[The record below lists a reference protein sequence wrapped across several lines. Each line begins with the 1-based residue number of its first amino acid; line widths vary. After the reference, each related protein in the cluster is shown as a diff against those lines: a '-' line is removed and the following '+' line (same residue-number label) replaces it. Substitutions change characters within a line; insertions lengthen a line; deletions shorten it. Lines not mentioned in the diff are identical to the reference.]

1 MPHSTIFD
9 TPRRDGHSVRPW
21 TSYDDRLLI
30 QLRELEHKTYPDISI
45 KLDRTIRA
53 CQQHYARL
61 VQEREARYFDWT
73 DEIDHD
79 IIEGRRQ
86 GLTVKAIATQIATT
100 MNGKPISHHAIEYRW
115 LELKRENKVPADVLA
130 IWTRKA
136 DLVWSM
142 EEDDCIVALWTKGFT
157 DEQIARAGQ
166 FKGKGMDDVVKRR
179 RELITGEDPRYAKAL
194 GQKGGRNALEHAL
207 GVKKKYGWMK

>member
-1 MPHSTIFD
+1 MPHSTAFD
-9 TPRRDGHSVRPW
+9 TTPRDGHSMRPW
-21 TSYDDRLLI
+21 TSQDDRLLI
-30 QLRELEHKTYPDISI
+30 QLRELEHKSYPDISI
-45 KLDRTIRA
+45 KLDRTTRA

-86 GLTVKAIATQIATT
+86 GLAFKAISSQIATI
-100 MNGKPISHHAIEYRW
+100 MNGKPISHQAIEYRW
-115 LELKRENKVPADVLA
+115 AELKRDNKVPADVLA
-130 IWTRKA
+130 IWARKA
-136 DLVWSM
+136 DVVWSM

-157 DEQIARAGQ
+157 DEQIARAGK
-166 FKGKGMDDVVKRR
+166 FNGKGMDDVVKRR
-179 RELITGEDPRYAKAL
+179 RELIKGEDPRYAKAL
-194 GQKGGRNALEHAL
+194 GQKGGGNALDQAL